1 MRLRHFFENM
11 VRREETASAFLATL
25 LDYDPA
31 FRLAFLRLILDNPA
45 VEDVDSWMVAVEEAR
60 VDVTLE
66 SSTTL
71 VLIED
76 KISSG
81 AKQQEQLL
89 RYYRG
94 AVEAKPQKRIV
105 AVYLAPGGMGTGE
118 VEAVRQSTVFAQ
130 RQGDIAV
137 HLAWDE
143 VSRLVNE
150 LPDNDRI
157 WFARSGMD
165 EIERAIAQARQEK
178 YPALGDRGIVR
189 DIADAAV
196 TTLAGRCPYVRLGRW
211 NARNVEVILTYG
223 TPVTLWLHAAFEV
236 DPEPPFA
243 PIGLV
248 QDDGIHLVVTSNFK
262 LAGKVRRGSE
272 LDRRWKELV
281 RIGVVD
287 VPGVGRHELLPNKWF
302 AHSAPVVGSAE
313 DLQIVL
319 AATGQ
324 RVLDYLRPLF
334 LLPATRAEE
343 AQL

>member
-31 FRLAFLRLILDNPA
+31 FRMAFLRLILDDPA
-45 VEDVDSWMVAVEEAR
+45 VEETESWLVAVEEDR

-66 SSTTL
+66 SPSTI

-76 KISSG
+76 KISAG

-94 AVEAKPQKRIV
+94 TVEAKPDKRIV
-105 AVYLAPGGMGTGE
+105 AVYLAPGGMGAGE
-118 VEAVRQSTVFAQ
+118 VEAVRRSAVFAG
-130 RQGDIAV
+130 RQGDLTTHV
-137 HLAWDE
+137 AWEE
-143 VSRLVNE
+143 VARLVND
-150 LPDNDRI
+150 LPEDERS

-165 EIERAIAQARQEK
+165 EIERAIAQAREEK
-178 YPALGDRGIVR
+178 YPPLGDRGVVR
-189 DIADAAV
+189 DIADAAI
-196 TTLAGRCPYVRLGRW
+196 TDLAARCPDVRLGRW
-211 NARNVEVILTYG
+211 NARDVEVILTYG

-243 PIGLV
+243 PVGLV
-248 QDDGIHLVVTSNFK
+248 QEDGIHLSVISNFK

-272 LDRRWKELV
+272 LDRRWGELV
-281 RIGVVD
+281 RTGAVD

-302 AHSAPVVGSAE
+302 AHAAPVVGSAAE
-313 DLQIVL
+313 LENVL
-319 AATGQ
+319 ADTGQ
-324 RVLDYLRPLF
+324 QVLEYLRPLF
-334 LLPATRAEE
+334 LLPTHAG
-343 AQL
+343 

>member
-25 LDYDPA
+25 LDYDRA
-31 FRLAFLRLILDNPA
+31 FRLAFLRLVLDDPA
-45 VEDVDSWMVAVEEAR
+45 LEDTDSWTAAVEEAR

-105 AVYLAPGGMGTGE
+105 AVYLAPGGMGIGE
-118 VEAVRQSTVFAQ
+118 VDAVRSSAVFAQ
-130 RQGDIAV
+130 RQGDVAR
-137 HLAWDE
+137 HLAWGE
-143 VSRLVNE
+143 VAQLVNR
-150 LPDNDRI
+150 LPEDERS

-243 PIGLV
+243 PVGLV
-248 QDDGIHLVVTSNFK
+248 REDGIHLVVTSNFK

-281 RIGVVD
+281 RIGVVE
-287 VPGVGRHELLPNKWF
+287 VPGVGRHDLLPNKWF
-302 AHSAPVVGSAE
+302 AHSAPSVGSAAE
-313 DLQIVL
+313 LQNVL
-319 AATGQ
+319 VDTGE
-324 RVLDYLRPLF
+324 RVLDYLHPLF
-334 LLPATRAEE
+334 LLPTAAG
-343 AQL
+343 

>member
-11 VRREETASAFLATL
+11 VRREEMASAFLATL

-31 FRLAFLRLILDNPA
+31 FRMAFLRLILDDPVEREADAWTVA
-45 VEDVDSWMVAVEEAR
+45 VEDGR

-66 SSTTL
+66 SPTTF

-81 AKQQEQLL
+81 AKQQDQLL

-94 AVEAKPQKRIV
+94 AVEAKPEKRIV
-105 AVYLAPGGMGTGE
+105 AVYLAPGGMGAGE
-118 VEAVRQSTVFAQ
+118 VEAVRRSAVFAQ
-130 RQGDIAV
+130 RQGDITR
-137 HLAWDE
+137 HLAWE
-143 VSRLVNE
+143 EISRLVNG
-150 LPDNDRI
+150 LPQDERG

-178 YPALGDRGIVR
+178 YPRLGDRGVVR

-196 TTLAGRCPYVRLGRW
+196 TTLSGRCPDVRLGRW
-211 NARNVEVILTYG
+211 NARDVEVILTYG
-223 TPVTLWLHAAFEV
+223 TPVTLWLHAGFEI
-236 DPEPPFA
+236 DPVPPFA
-243 PIGLV
+243 PVGLV
-248 QDDGIHLVVTSNFK
+248 RDDGIHLDVISNFK

-272 LDRRWKELV
+272 LDRRCKELV

-302 AHSAPVVGSAE
+302 VHSAPAVGSAE
-313 DLQIVL
+313 ELENVL
-319 AATGQ
+319 ADTGE

-334 LLPATRAEE
+334 LVPTDAG
-343 AQL
+343 